1 MSELNGY
8 NLSELFSRGTIYE
21 LADQYIQKCAET
33 QTVDSEKNS
42 DCTGNGKKKEV
53 RKRFPNLAG
62 FCRYLG
68 TVIEELAE
76 TGSNFPKDYDALK
89 AVFEDEAYNSN
100 IPPSLL
106 SVYFRQRFGIDGAK
120 ESEQGSQSNYPMGD
134 IQIIFDH
141 DMSEDGT

>member
-68 TVIEELAE
+68 TGIEELAE
-76 TGSNFPKDYDALK
+76 TGLDVPQITHLMRLLRERGIDAPKNVYTVAEATAALK
-89 AVFEDEAYNSN
+89 ELFLRGGEG
-100 IPPSLL
+100 
-106 SVYFRQRFGIDGAK
+106 R
-120 ESEQGSQSNYPMGD
+120 
-134 IQIIFDH
+134 
-141 DMSEDGT
+141 